1 MGKGTNKTPWS
12 SSQAADPFSRI
23 KGRKGTRPTSA
34 KKPTAK
40 KPTAKKPTAKKPT
53 ASKAQAAEYNRASA
67 EAKKLRAQMDSRNTQ
82 DKTDVNRNY
91 EASVVAGNAENTKN
105 INDFNDFALGQTD
118 KFNLESRNLTNQNLG
133 QSQQNTSRHQQEL
146 GQNLGRQDRDSSQQ
160 TSMYNQGLQNSFNDY
175 SSRNNSLTSQL
186 GKDVNTRGSQ
196 YAADKNNAYSG
207 YNDRSRALLD
217 KMGTADQDIHTRNR
231 GQAYAGLDSGFGDA
245 SDDLQASLAR
255 RGMAG
260 SGVGAKSMGDLSQAR
275 MRAGAEA
282 GVNAYNSAIDMSDNR
297 RGQRI
302 QGEQNLYGAETGNLD
317 SVYGSDMT
325 NMNSLY
331 GANMG
336 SNESNYGARNST
348 LGGVF
353 NNNMNQI
360 NSRFTNANNLSGT
373 NYNLNQASNND
384 AYQKN
389 MGQLGQAYGNTMGA
403 QGQAMQNRL
412 NNTQQRL
419 GNNLN
424 RMQLGRGMAGMSQ
437 NYLQQAG
444 SGFSNIAGMAGQSAV
459 GLGGLNNSYNATMQ
473 QAQSAANNRSSEA
486 KGGMLGTAG
495 KLGTAALFSDARL
508 KENLVKVGEFEGLNI
523 YNWDWNEDGI
533 IIAGDTPTTGFVAQ
547 EVQEL
552 YPEYVAP
559 DPETGYLQV
568 KYGEIL
574 RGVSLESL
582 IGKGE

>member
-1 MGKGTNKTPWS
+1 
-12 SSQAADPFSRI
+12 
-23 KGRKGTRPTSA
+23 
-34 KKPTAK
+34 
-40 KPTAKKPTAKKPT
+40 
-53 ASKAQAAEYNRASA
+53 
-67 EAKKLRAQMDSRNTQ
+67 
-82 DKTDVNRNY
+82 
-91 EASVVAGNAENTKN
+91 
-105 INDFNDFALGQTD
+105 
-118 KFNLESRNLTNQNLG
+118 
-133 QSQQNTSRHQQEL
+133 
-146 GQNLGRQDRDSSQQ
+146 
-160 TSMYNQGLQNSFNDY
+160 
-175 SSRNNSLTSQL
+175 
-186 GKDVNTRGSQ
+186 
-196 YAADKNNAYSG
+196 
-207 YNDRSRALLD
+207 
-217 KMGTADQDIHTRNR
+217 MGTADQDIHTRNR

-297 RGQRI
+297 RGQRL

-552 YPEYVAP
+552 YPEYVAL